1 MYIIINTQQ
10 VMYHIYVQL
19 PYYLKNILL
28 TISCITFYNACWWFL
43 LIIVYHL
50 DLYRSPYSSDPP
62 PTHQTQVTTSFPL
75 PIAQPTKQ
83 CLVKHLHPFTIYIHG
98 NKCPYLSLVISRC
111 LMTVISVIK
120 LDFLSEVSMFGKP
133 NSIQTTKISSSH
145 PKPIFKESY
154 HTQANPCK
162 LL

>member
-1 MYIIINTQQ
+1 MLVIFINHFIPSRSIQ
-10 VMYHIYVQL
+10 VPLFQR
-19 PYYLKNILL
+19 P
-28 TISCITFYNACWWFL
+28 
-43 LIIVYHL
+43 
-50 DLYRSPYSSDPP
+50 PP

>member
-1 MYIIINTQQ
+1 MLVIFINHCIPSRSIQ
-10 VMYHIYVQL
+10 VPLFQ
-19 PYYLKNILL
+19 
-28 TISCITFYNACWWFL
+28 
-43 LIIVYHL
+43 
-50 DLYRSPYSSDPP
+50 RPP

-154 HTQANPCK
+154 HTGK
-162 LL
+162 SL